1 MIYEKFYKTNILQK
15 YDKFYSFLN
24 DINEQYDYKL
34 LLPNYLHKEYKESL
48 SLFEDR
54 INQLDSNV
62 MFLDNIIK
70 YKKLFSLLQP
80 AKINLALYKIFLNKE
95 KNESLKK
102 SLRSFKPVRFY
113 TQDTDYDLTNNVTGR
128 LVVKNGPSILTLPAR
143 YRSILESR
151 FNEGNIISIDFSSLE
166 PRFCLKLLGKDTKE
180 DLYEDF
186 NKKLDLNLD
195 RSIIKR
201 AIISVLYGA
210 HHSSLKEI
218 SASKSRLIFESIRE
232 FFELDKLLEHS
243 SNIDSFGIRRNY
255 LGRPLWNLEV
265 KKENILINNYIQS
278 SAVDIALNYFHELL
292 GNIDLEKAVPL
303 FVLHDAMIFDLSSDY
318 IEEFINVIKLG
329 YNHEKLGNFPIKSE
343 IFNLKHKE
351 EI

>member
-1 MIYEKFYKTNILQK
+1 MIYEKIYKTNILNK
-15 YDKFYSFLN
+15 YNKFYSFLDSIDEN
-24 DINEQYDYKL
+24 YDFRL
-34 LLPNYLHKEYKESL
+34 LLPDYLHQEYEESMV
-48 SLFEDR
+48 LFNDR
-54 INQLDSNV
+54 VQHLDSNV
-62 MFLDNIIK
+62 MFLTNIEK
-70 YKKLFSLLQP
+70 YKKLFNLLQP

-102 SLRSFKPVRFY
+102 SLKSFKPLNFY
-113 TQDTDYDLTNNVTGR
+113 TQNILYSLTNNVTGR
-128 LVVKNGPSILTLPAR
+128 LVVKSGPSILTLPAR
-143 YRSILESR
+143 YRSILETR
-151 FNEGNIISIDFSSLE
+151 FNQGNIVSIDFSSLE
-166 PRFCLKLLGKDTKE
+166 PRFCLKLLDKDTKE

-218 SASKSRLIFESIRE
+218 SASKSKLIFESIRE
-232 FFELDKLLEHS
+232 YFELDKLLKYS

-255 LGRPLWNLEV
+255 AGRPLWNLEV

-278 SAVDIALNYFHELL
+278 SAVDIALNYFYDLL
-292 GNIDLEKAVPL
+292 ENINLKKAIPL

-318 IEEFINVIKLG
+318 IEEFSNIIRLG
-329 YNHEKLGNFPIKSE
+329 YDHKKLGNFPIKSE